1 MRCAALKGKHMTFKL
16 RRAKFFACV
25 AAAALL
31 SGCNTIDPPLIF
43 GKMDTFGLSA
53 SMTAPDQG
61 GTVTLGYRSAK
72 LAIVPVTAHNA
83 AGGVQVLT
91 EQRNGAANS
100 GAFSTFAH
108 FEASAAAVPGVKA
121 CLGDTFA
128 TGIAA
133 QAIAERLER
142 VCK

>member
-1 MRCAALKGKHMTFKL
+1 MTLML
-16 RRAKFFACV
+16 RRAKFLGCV
-25 AAAALL
+25 GGCVTAAALL

-53 SMTAPDQG
+53 SATAPDQG

-83 AGGVQVLT
+83 NGNVEVLRESRT
-91 EQRNGAANS
+91 GNVSGT

-108 FEASAAAVPGVKA
+108 FEASANVRGGVGA

-128 TGIAA
+128 TGLAA
-133 QAIAERLER
+133 QVVAQKLER
-142 VCK
+142 VCGRPVQ

>member
-1 MRCAALKGKHMTFKL
+1 MTFML
-16 RRAKFFACV
+16 GSAKFSGIV
-25 AAAALL
+25 TAAALL

-53 SMTAPDQG
+53 SATAPDQG

-72 LAIVPVTAHNA
+72 LAIVPVTARNA
-83 AGGVQVLT
+83 DGTVVVLRERRHGATVSGDGG
-91 EQRNGAANS
+91 
-100 GAFSTFAH
+100 FSTFAH

-128 TGIAA
+128 TGLAA
-133 QAIAERLER
+133 QAIAQRLEQ
-142 VCK
+142 VCKP

>member
-1 MRCAALKGKHMTFKL
+1 MTFIVGGL
-16 RRAKFFACV
+16 KFLACV

-31 SGCNTIDPPLIF
+31 SACSTIDPPLIF

-53 SMTAPDQG
+53 SATAPDQG
-61 GTVTLGYRSAK
+61 GTVSLGYRSAK

-83 AGGVQVLT
+83 DGSVEVLRENRAGP
-91 EQRNGAANS
+91 ANS

-108 FEASAAAVPGVKA
+108 FEASANVRTGVGA

-128 TGIAA
+128 TGLAA
-133 QAIAERLER
+133 QVVAQRLER
-142 VCK
+142 VCGRTTQ

>member
-1 MRCAALKGKHMTFKL
+1 MTFML
-16 RRAKFFACV
+16 GSAKFSGIV
-25 AAAALL
+25 TAAALL

-53 SMTAPDQG
+53 SATAPDQG

-72 LAIVPVTAHNA
+72 LAIVPVTAHSA
-83 AGGVQVLT
+83 DGSVEVLT
-91 EQRNGAANS
+91 ERRAGANS

-128 TGIAA
+128 TGLAA
-133 QAIAERLER
+133 QAIAQRLEQ
-142 VCK
+142 VCKP